1 MSPVRWQLLI
11 PNMAILNPKT
21 RRATKGGLAAAIF
34 LSAVVGIIFAGESR
48 NTIFAGRAGAEY
60 HRAQTQ
66 FQSNTNDP
74 AAAWQFARA
83 CYDFNDFVMNN
94 AGCATLAN
102 QGIAACRQLLA
113 CESNSAPVHYYLAI
127 ELGQLA
133 DTKRNLAAFKMV
145 REMEREFKTAGD
157 LDEHFDYAGPARCL
171 GLLYRDAPGWP
182 VSIGS
187 RHKARE
193 WLEQAVKL
201 APDYPENRL
210 NLVESYWQWKDR
222 EAAGNELK
230 TLDALWPSAQTNFT
244 GEAWERSWDDW
255 STRREV
261 ARKKLEETAAPAKSP
276 KSAH

>member
-1 MSPVRWQLLI
+1 
-11 PNMAILNPKT
+11 MAILNPKTKT

-83 CYDFNDFVMNN
+83 CYDFNDFATNN
-94 AGCATLAN
+94 AGRATLAN

-113 CESNSAPVHYYLAI
+113 CESNSVPGHYYLAI

-133 DTKRNLAAFKMV
+133 DTRRNLAAFKMV

-182 VSIGS
+182 FSIGS
-187 RHKARE
+187 RRKARE
-193 WLEQAVKL
+193 GLEQAAKL
-201 APDYPENRL
+201 APDYPENHL
-210 NLVESYWQWKDR
+210 NLAESFLQWHESDNAKS
-222 EAAGNELK
+222 ELK
-230 TLDALWPSAQTNFT
+230 ALDALWPEAQTNLA
-244 GEAWERSWDDW
+244 GEAWEQSWDDW
-255 STRREV
+255 STRR
-261 ARKKLEETAAPAKSP
+261 AAAGKKLEEISAPAKPSRNGE
-276 KSAH
+276 